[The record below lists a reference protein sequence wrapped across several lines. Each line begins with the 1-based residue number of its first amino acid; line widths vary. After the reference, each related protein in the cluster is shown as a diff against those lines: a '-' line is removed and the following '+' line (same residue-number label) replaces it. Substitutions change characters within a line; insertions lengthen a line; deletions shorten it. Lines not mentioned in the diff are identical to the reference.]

1 MTKSKTGRME
11 AKQDSSQAALLEVKS
26 WLRKMETLSVPKQ
39 RTMQESQLKLLF
51 NHACNC
57 SAWWRN
63 RLTLAGYPQQAGS
76 LFTVLAQLPPL
87 MRSDLQEHVDEV
99 RAWHPDWTAKEIFT
113 STTSGSTG
121 LPVRVEK
128 FSAAFNLLYGAVSL
142 IDHEW
147 HGRDARLPLLIFSA
161 DADSVR
167 PDWGSLFAPFQGGGC
182 VTNRFTSNCST
193 EEEAALVLEHQ
204 PAYLKAT
211 AFRAAAIGE
220 VFLRQGKIVPLR
232 QIISQY
238 ERVTPRQREVCRKA
252 FGAEIIDRYSCEE
265 CGWLALQCPAHE
277 HLHVMAGTTIIE
289 IVDEALNPC
298 PPGVAGR
305 VLVTSL
311 QSYAMPIIRYDI
323 GDIAEWGE
331 ECDCGIRLPVIKR
344 LWGRRRNLVR
354 LPDGEMRPMVF
365 HGDDVAKI
373 PEIREFRLV
382 QQKNSDIDFFVR
394 ATRPLS
400 VEEVEALRTLVL
412 KIDSQLVV
420 TVREVAA
427 IDWGAGLKREEF
439 VRLES

>member
-1 MTKSKTGRME
+1 MPE
-11 AKQDSSQAALLEVKS
+11 
-26 WLRKMETLSVPKQ
+26 Q

-51 NHACNC
+51 NHSSNC
-57 SAWWRN
+57 SAWWRK
-63 RLTLAGYPQQAGS
+63 RLSQAGYPRQEGS
-76 LFTVLAQLPPL
+76 LFGVLEKLPPL
-87 MRSDLQEHVDEV
+87 MRSDLQGDVDEV

-147 HGRDARLPLLIFSA
+147 HGRDARMTMLIFS
-161 DADSVR
+161 DNQDSIK

-182 VTNRFTSNCST
+182 VTNRFTSSLST
-193 EEEAALVLEHQ
+193 EEELASLLEHQ

-220 VFLRQGKIVPLR
+220 LLLRQGKTFPLR

-252 FGAEIIDRYSCEE
+252 FGAEIVDRYSCEE
-265 CGWLALQCPAHE
+265 CGWLALQCPRHE
-277 HLHVMAGTTIIE
+277 HLHVMAGTTILE
-289 IVDEALNPC
+289 IVDENLDPS

-331 ECDCGIRLPVIKR
+331 GCDCGIRLPVIKR

-354 LPDGEMRPMVF
+354 MPDGELRPMSY

-373 PEIREFRLV
+373 EVIREFRLV
-382 QQKNSDIDFFVR
+382 QQKNGEIDFFVR

-400 VEEVEALRTLVL
+400 GEEVATLRSLVL
-412 KIDSQLVV
+412 KIDPQLLV
-420 TVREVAA
+420 TIREVAT

-439 VRLES
+439 VRLDL

>member
-1 MTKSKTGRME
+1 MKRITME
-11 AKQDSSQAALLEVKS
+11 QQQGSSHASLLRVKS
-26 WLRKMETLSVPKQ
+26 WLRKMESLSVQEQ

-57 SAWWRN
+57 SPWWRN
-63 RLTLAGYPQQAGS
+63 RLSQAGYPQEEGS
-76 LFTVLAQLPPL
+76 LFGVLEKLPLL
-87 MRSDLQEHVDEV
+87 MRSDLQEHVEEV
-99 RAWHPDWTAKEIFT
+99 RAWHPDWTATEIFT

-128 FSAAFNLLYGAVSL
+128 FNAAFNLLYGAVSL

-147 HGRDARLPLLIFSA
+147 HGRDARLPLLIFS
-161 DADSVR
+161 DNPDSVR

-182 VTNRFTSNCST
+182 VTNRFTSNLST
-193 EEEAALVLEHQ
+193 DEEAALVLEHQ
-204 PAYLKAT
+204 PAYLKST

-220 VFLRQGKIVPLR
+220 QLLRQGKTCPLR

-252 FGAEIIDRYSCEE
+252 FGAEIVDRYSCEE
-265 CGWLALQCPAHE
+265 CGWLALQCPRHE

-331 ECDCGIRLPVIKR
+331 GCDCGNRLPVIKS

-354 LPDGEMRPMVF
+354 LPDGELRPMTY
-365 HGDDVAKI
+365 HGDDIAKI
-373 PEIREFRLV
+373 EVIREFRLV
-382 QQKNSDIDFFVR
+382 QQKNGSIDFFVR

-400 VEEVEALRTLVL
+400 VEEVETLRSLVL
-412 KIDSQLVV
+412 KISAQLVV
-420 TVREVAA
+420 TIREVPA

-439 VRLES
+439 VRLDSAG